1 MGKSWKPLCCILQ
14 QDTDAHSHQSGS
26 PSHSNQTK
34 TRKTNWK
41 RTGKIGIVCRW
52 RDNLHRKPWRCPPP
66 KLLEEINEFNRDGYK
81 SKAQKFVA
89 FHYTKTKTL
98 EKVTEKSCL
107 KLGQKYKIIGCKPN
121 QWG

>member
-1 MGKSWKPLCCILQ
+1 MPTLTKVEVLVTAIRQRQEKLTGREQVKSVLYADDVIIYTENPEG
-14 QDTDAHSHQSGS
+14 A
-26 PSHSNQTK
+26 
-34 TRKTNWK
+34 
-41 RTGKIGIVCRW
+41 
-52 RDNLHRKPWRCPPP
+52 PPP